1 MHLTREVS
9 KGRCLISHPVPA
21 LVAEEKGKKR
31 PGSGQASEAPKLLQ
45 QPEEDAGVSEGWAGE
60 AWLRRDS
67 NYRRDA
73 LEASAGTI
81 HQCLNCSNRSAR
93 MEQMLH

>member
-1 MHLTREVS
+1 
-9 KGRCLISHPVPA
+9 VPA

-31 PGSGQASEAPKLLQ
+31 PGSEQASEAPKLLQ

-73 LEASAGTI
+73 LEASAG
-81 HQCLNCSNRSAR
+81 LL
-93 MEQMLH
+93 EQYINA